1 MNGMSKE
8 STKKSAA
15 SKRKPRASKPVTP
28 ESNEAETSENWSA
41 DDSDG
46 AETWTSVDLRL
57 LLEDFRDGQSFYLE
71 ALQSALLQS
80 MEARVLSAVQFR
92 LGLEA
97 DIGDRGI
104 RKIANSALSA
114 GASGESRTREAALE
128 FLLEKSS
135 NIDQKSFIKKLDE
148 EFIESYTWMYLSKL
162 KVLDGT
168 LCEICKEVLKAE
180 KYLPLPAGKSVV
192 SSEEDSVYY
201 VHLSCDFANGMRFLG
216 REMRSTRGAY
226 EKQMRSIR
234 QVLKAY
240 YKNPNFY
247 PEDHTEYFKLPDDYL
262 LHDKE
267 EFGNFLFNIYSVWSE
282 TTDVNEAFH
291 PVYWSYLNEYAQAI
305 LEFRTKGEIS
315 KSTITKKLRKHIENE
330 DRIESVYEYFVQNY
344 SRSLGDTGKT
354 ASNPAIFKKIS
365 SPATPDN
372 KKSESQKYEKKS
384 GVLHAV
390 IHEYTLD
397 TREQISEVFRDGYPV
412 VLDTSKLPNDERQK
426 LMDFSAGLIFGG
438 GGEIHQISSTI
449 YLLMPEHA
457 TLLYMK

>member
-1 MNGMSKE
+1 MSKK
-8 STKKSAA
+8 SSKKSAT
-15 SKRKPRASKPVTP
+15 SKRMPRAAKPVTS

-46 AETWTSVDLRL
+46 VEAWTPVDLRL

-80 MEARVLSAVQFR
+80 MEARVLGAVEFR

-97 DIGDRGI
+97 DIGDRGL

-128 FLLEKSS
+128 FLLEKCS
-135 NIDQKSFIKKLDE
+135 NIDQKTFVKKLDE
-148 EFIESYTWMYLSKL
+148 EFIEDYTWSYLSKL
-162 KVLDGT
+162 KVPDET
-168 LCEICKEVLKAE
+168 LCEICKEALNLE
-180 KYLPLPAGKSVV
+180 KYLPLPVGKSVV

-201 VHLSCDFANGMRFLG
+201 VHLSCDFASGMRYVG

-262 LHDKE
+262 LHNKD
-267 EFGNFLFNIYSVWSE
+267 EFGNFLFNIYSIWSA

-291 PVYWSYLNEYAQAI
+291 PVYWSYLIEYAQAI

-315 KSTITKKLRKHIENE
+315 KSTITKKLRKHIESE
-330 DRIESVYEYFVQNY
+330 DRIESVFEYFVENY
-344 SRSLGDTGKT
+344 SNALGDTGKNAT
-354 ASNPAIFKKIS
+354 NPAIFKKNS
-365 SPATPDN
+365 SPATPV
-372 KKSESQKYEKKS
+372 KEKLESQKFENKA

-397 TREQISEVFRDGYPV
+397 TRAQISEIFRDGYPV

-426 LMDFSAGLIFGG
+426 LMDYSAGLIFGG

-457 TLLYMK
+457 TLFYMK